1 MQGRSYSFSELKENL
16 LHIIQYNEG
25 DCPQPVLDLQQ
36 MSAIEMQ
43 VKLQLAKEGIK
54 FKLEKIK
61 NRKKSKP
68 SIKNRKTKLGHQS
81 S

>member
-1 MQGRSYSFSELKENL
+1 MQGRAYSFSELKENL

-25 DCPQPVLDLQQ
+25 DGPQPVLDLQQ

-61 NRKKSKP
+61 NRKKRKP
-68 SIKNRKTKLGHQS
+68 SIKKRKTKLQHQS